1 MINVHC
7 MSHHTNLVVQTLF
20 ELSIVGKIE
29 DVLKWLYA
37 FFFHNQKII
46 HEYVELINIVETKF
60 EEHQNL
66 LDFNVVHDY
75 ENFVWISLF
84 GFEDASRC
92 QHYQPSCP

>member
-7 MSHHTNLVVQTLF
+7 MNHCTNLVVQTFFKLG
-20 ELSIVGKIE
+20 IVGKIE

-37 FFFHNQKII
+37 FFFQNPKII

-66 LDFNVVHDY
+66 LDFNGAH
-75 ENFVWISLF
+75 N
-84 GFEDASRC
+84 
-92 QHYQPSCP
+92 